1 MKKEIKYSEAIKELN
16 QILEDLETERID
28 VDEVSLKVKRAIELI
43 KLCRDKIKKTE
54 WEVKNVI
61 KEFEKEIDYEE
72 EEGV

>member
-16 QILEDLETERID
+16 QILEDLETEKID

-72 EEGV
+72 EEEL

>member
-16 QILEDLETERID
+16 QILEDLETERVD
-28 VDEVSLKVKRAIELI
+28 VDEVSLRVKRAIELI
-43 KLCRDKIKKTE
+43 KLCKDKIKKTE

-72 EEGV
+72 EEI

>member
-61 KEFEKEIDYEE
+61 KEFEKEIDHQEE
-72 EEGV
+72 EEA

>member
-1 MKKEIKYSEAIKELN
+1 MKREIKYSEAIKELN
-16 QILEDLETERID
+16 QILEDLEREKID

-72 EEGV
+72 EEEV

>member
-72 EEGV
+72 EEEA

>member
-16 QILEDLETERID
+16 QILEDLETERVD
-28 VDEVSLKVKRAIELI
+28 VDEVSLRVKRAIELI
-43 KLCRDKIKKTE
+43 KLCKDKIKKTE

-72 EEGV
+72 EI

>member
-1 MKKEIKYSEAIKELN
+1 MKREIKYSEAIKELN

-72 EEGV
+72 EEEV